1 MQKLIT
7 VNEFISFKDVDKKAD
22 VKKIEQSIEMAQIS
36 DLKSHLGDR
45 FYFELISNSENPIY
59 QDLLSGSTF
68 SYYDVNYYQDG
79 IKSFLADLT
88 MAKYSLSV
96 NTNFTPFGATTK
108 VSQDSETTDRN
119 TLKDISTQQLQLAGS
134 KWETIKIYLDSNTSM
149 FPNWQN
155 NTLGSSDYRP
165 SERTF
170 RFRII

>member
-7 VNEFISFKDVDKKAD
+7 VNEFKAFKDIDQKPD
-22 VKKIEQSIEMAQIS
+22 VKKIEQSIEMAQLT
-36 DLKSHLGDR
+36 DLKNYLGER
-45 FYFELISNSENPIY
+45 FYFDLILNQENSEY

-68 SYYDVNYYQDG
+68 NYLDVNYYQDG
-79 IKSFLADLT
+79 IKSMMADLT
-88 MAKYSLSV
+88 MAKFSLSI
-96 NTNFTPFGATTK
+96 NTNFTPFGATIK
-108 VSQDSETTDRN
+108 VSNDSETTDRN

-134 KWETIKIYLDSNTSM
+134 KWETIKIYLDSKAST

-155 NTLGSSDYRP
+155 NTLGSSEYRP